1 MYQEL
6 RSFDNYLYANILL
19 SRLKEEGFDCYL
31 KDENTVTIDPLLSP
45 AIGGMKLMVRSYDFA
60 RASTLLE
67 QIEAEYLATIP
78 CPGCG
83 KNTLQQLKKVSK
95 PKNFFSAMMQQLAMG
110 SSSQEKII
118 YKCAN
123 CGATMDEVPA
133 PEDPADA

>member
-67 QIEAEYLATIP
+67 QIEVEYLATIS
-78 CPGCG
+78 CPNCG

-95 PKNFFSAMMQQLAMG
+95 PKNFFAAILQQLAMG
-110 SSSQEKII
+110 SASQEKII
-118 YKCAN
+118 YKCSN
-123 CGATMDEVPA
+123 CGATMNEIPA
-133 PEDPADA
+133 PGDPAGA